1 MDPLGNTPRGVAVS
15 TIAFDRLRDWA
26 ERVRSNRAV
35 VVYGAV
41 VVAWA
46 VAAAITAGLRS
57 VFPDT
62 SIYLLFTTVVVAA
75 GLLGGLG
82 PGLAATAL
90 SFLAGMAIEDHG
102 SPTPLLSPYIFAAI
116 GVIASFGGEWACR
129 ARRRGAQAAQTL
141 AEREAQLRSIY
152 DTAPDA
158 LIVIDEHGII
168 QSFSA
173 GAEHMF
179 G

>member
-102 SPTPLLSPYIFAAI
+102 SPAPLLSPYIFAAI
-116 GVIASFGGEWACR
+116 GVIATFGGALACGGR
-129 ARRRGAQAAQTL
+129 PRGPHAAQTQ
-141 AEREAQLRSIY
+141 AEPEAQIRSI
-152 DTAPDA
+152 
-158 LIVIDEHGII
+158 
-168 QSFSA
+168 
-173 GAEHMF
+173 
-179 G
+179 